1 MRKAA
6 PKTGLRDI
14 LRSMSKI
21 WRPIREDFDGDLHPA
36 LAPLE
41 IGTGRVEQRE
51 GVAYLTVENATNNR
65 YCDAQLYDYKG
76 RRRRD
81 FVCRPPLRMTV
92 RAWASHSTAELKGT
106 AGFGF
111 WNQPLMPGQMIP
123 RLPRAV
129 WFFFGSR
136 PSEMALARGVPGYGW
151 KTATIDASRLP
162 FLLLAPTAPLAF
174 LVMRIPALYR
184 LLYPVGQWA
193 VGVSEALITPDLADL
208 REPHSYRLDWLANT
222 ARFYVDDRLI
232 LQTPYAPRGPLGFV
246 AWLDN
251 QYAIVTPQ
259 GRLGM
264 GLIDVPG
271 REWLALDSLM
281 IEALD

>member
-1 MRKAA
+1 MRKVT
-6 PKTGLRDI
+6 PKTSLRDI
-14 LRSMSKI
+14 LPYMSKNEL
-21 WRPIREDFDGDLHPA
+21 PIREDFEGDFHPV

-41 IGTGRVEQRE
+41 IGTGRVVRRE
-51 GVAYLTVENATNNR
+51 GVAYLTIENATANR
-65 YCDAQLYDYKG
+65 YSNAQIYDYQG
-76 RRRRD
+76 RSRRD
-81 FVCRPPLRMTV
+81 FICRPPLRMTV
-92 RAWASHSTAELKGT
+92 RAWASHSTDDLKGT

-111 WNQPLMPGQMIP
+111 WNQPVMPGQMIP

-129 WFFFGSR
+129 WFFFGSP
-136 PSEMALARGVPGYGW
+136 PSDMALARGVPGSGW
-151 KTATIDASRLP
+151 KAATIDASRLP
-162 FLLLAPTAPLAF
+162 FLLLAPAAPLAF
-174 LVMRIPALYR
+174 LAMRIPALYR

-193 VGVSEALITPDLADL
+193 VGVSEALITPDVADL
-208 REPHSYRLDWLANT
+208 REPHTYRLDWRPNNAC
-222 ARFYVDDRLI
+222 FYVDDRLI

-271 REWLALDSLM
+271 REWLALDSVV
-281 IEALD
+281 IETLD